1 MSAQQLCTL
10 STSNGIHR
18 WRYTLQ
24 LKEFMDEKEHE
35 LDVSMNVAIPLTAT
49 NIGTIT
55 VDVVEDSTASETQ
68 NSRENTFV

>member
-1 MSAQQLCTL
+1 M
-10 STSNGIHR
+10 
-18 WRYTLQ
+18 Q